1 MSTMRKKAAKRKVK
15 PKKISTAAAIAA
27 AAKGL
32 IEMRKRA
39 VKTPG
44 QKTAAERVRKRVTG
58 VPKVTRRRMAKAG
71 NP

>member
-1 MSTMRKKAAKRKVK
+1 MDTMRKKAKKKV
-15 PKKISTAAAIAA
+15 KKISTAAAIAGA
-27 AAKGL
+27 VKGL
-32 IEMRKRA
+32 GEMRKRG

-44 QKTAAERVRKRVTG
+44 QKAAAERVRKRVTG